1 MIHSSY
7 LAGHVRYKS
16 GSGEMVDTLVLGTST
31 FGVWVRV
38 PPPAP
43 IRLLITALVEV
54 LTGELYAM
62 KVARTVRRKLAVA

>member
-1 MIHSSY
+1 
-7 LAGHVRYKS
+7 
-16 GSGEMVDTLVLGTST
+16 MVDALALGAST

-54 LTGELYAM
+54 LTGELYAV

>member
-1 MIHSSY
+1 
-7 LAGHVRYKS
+7 
-16 GSGEMVDTLVLGTST
+16 MVDALALGAST

-43 IRLLITALVEV
+43 ICLLITALVEV